1 LYLGVRYLQKALTP
15 GMMWKTLRV
24 AGAKAQTN
32 AIATLPLG
40 QKLGGW
46 WYAVF
51 AAGAFPW
58 LV

>member
-1 LYLGVRYLQKALTP
+1 
-15 GMMWKTLRV
+15 MMWKTLRV